1 MPKLVGMER
10 KATVILTCDVWAAG
24 VQATWN
30 VDTEA
35 TTVEL
40 VHRKLSGPLPKVAHA
55 YPLTYPVSR
64 ITALHASHRI
74 SCAPMT
80 PICSEDATIWPV
92 ECPLTHASALC
103 PLPLPG

>member
-1 MPKLVGMER
+1 MKENNYGRVWKEYTGLNMPKLVGMER

-40 VHRKLSGPLPKVAHA
+40 VHRKLSGPLPKVAHP
-55 YPLTYPVSR
+55 YPLTYPVL
-64 ITALHASHRI
+64 LHYMHD
-74 SCAPMT
+74 T
-80 PICSEDATIWPV
+80 V
-92 ECPLTHASALC
+92 
-103 PLPLPG
+103 LPAHT